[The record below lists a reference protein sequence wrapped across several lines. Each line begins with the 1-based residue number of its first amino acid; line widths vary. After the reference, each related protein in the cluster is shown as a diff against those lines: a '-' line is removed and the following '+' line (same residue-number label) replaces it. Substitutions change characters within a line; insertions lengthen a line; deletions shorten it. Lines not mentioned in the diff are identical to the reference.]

1 MKTTRT
7 TPPVKRSVVCA
18 LAILALTMGTA
29 RAAVSSPTAQRFS
42 AHPVLSGTVVTAN
55 AHQLVVLTHKGEAV
69 TLDLNSRTLV
79 PRNGAS
85 PGFDLSGTIVAS
97 QPVVSRRAQ
106 ALALGRPGFLSRTP
120 SGALVLPL
128 LGMFTLG
135 TVGVIAFVR
144 RCFAGA
150 RC

>member
-29 RAAVSSPTAQRFS
+29 RAAVPSPTAQRFS

-69 TLDLNSRTLV
+69 TLDLISRTMA
-79 PRNGAS
+79 PRKGAS
-85 PGFDLSGTIVAS
+85 PGFDLSGTNVVS
-97 QPVVSRRAQ
+97 HPVVSRRAQ
-106 ALALGRPGFLSRTP
+106 ALVLERPRMPG
-120 SGALVLPL
+120 GAPVLPL

-135 TVGVIAFVR
+135 TAGVIAFVR
-144 RCFAGA
+144 RRFAGA